1 MEFQR
6 ESFTPEGSR
15 SDSRK
20 ARLVILLLTLPVS
33 TPNPS
38 PRPQATSLP
47 DNVVVVSQEEFLA
60 VLSGVVNH
68 PDPSHKVD
76 HLLAGGVVQVV
87 AALVTPVP
95 VHPLQPELA
104 AGSCPIRHDKPTPL
118 APRPPPRAGPRPL
131 RAGSVLAKTRA
142 AEDLQRLS
150 VQRRALISAAT
161 HRHSPVRPPPPSSA
175 TAAAGDNTPVRGR
188 QTPPGAGTPSPRA
201 RRLRER
207 QHPHARFT
215 APAGFGPQ
223 ERFLGGSPRL
233 LDQASAYPNTNYPVR
248 SLKFAVRGGFAAG
261 KGIYSVTALI

>member
-104 AGSCPIRHDKPTPL
+104 AGSCPIRHDKLTPL
-118 APRPPPRAGPRPL
+118 APRPPRAR
-131 RAGSVLAKTRA
+131 
-142 AEDLQRLS
+142 
-150 VQRRALISAAT
+150 
-161 HRHSPVRPPPPSSA
+161 
-175 TAAAGDNTPVRGR
+175 VRG
-188 QTPPGAGTPSPRA
+188 PCAPG
-201 RRLRER
+201 LY
-207 QHPHARFT
+207 
-215 APAGFGPQ
+215 
-223 ERFLGGSPRL
+223 SPRL
-233 LDQASAYPNTNYPVR
+233 GLRRTCKGSVCSAGRWFPRRRTDTAQCARRHHHPPPLPPETTRRCAAARPRRAPGLPLPGQGVFASASTR
-248 SLKFAVRGGFAAG
+248 TRASLHLRASAPRRGSWGGHPAF
-261 KGIYSVTALI
+261 